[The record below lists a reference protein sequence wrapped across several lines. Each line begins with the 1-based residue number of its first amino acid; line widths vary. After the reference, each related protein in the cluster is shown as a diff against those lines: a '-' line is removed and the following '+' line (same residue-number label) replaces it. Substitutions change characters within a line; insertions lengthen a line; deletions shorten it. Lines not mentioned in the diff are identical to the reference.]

1 MFGLGRKKK
10 KDMQEPGES
19 LILWGPAAGTEHAEQ
34 EEREREKENPGMID
48 GIPVSPGA
56 LPGRGKI
63 VTFHSPKGGDGVSTV
78 AANVAALLAR
88 HAGTVLV
95 DLNGVGAVR
104 SRFGLPSDCPVNILD
119 WESAE
124 DRRHISVYEHQ
135 CGLALVPGVVHYD
148 DLERVNPA
156 LVFRVLGILKDAYE
170 YVVVDAPPV
179 NGANPAWA
187 AAVVSDRVFT
197 VITPDR
203 ASIDMLGG
211 TVNYLERLG
220 CEDRSAVM
228 LNKAGVPGGIRVAD
242 LVDKN
247 PLGVEFKAILP
258 YSDAVM
264 EYNNRRQV
272 VALARPKDPFSRAV
286 SAFTEEVFD

>member
-1 MFGLGRKKK
+1 MFGFGKKKK
-10 KDMQEPGES
+10 KDMEESRES
-19 LILWGPAAGTEHAEQ
+19 LILWGPAAETEHPKQ
-34 EEREREKENPGMID
+34 EEEKENPGMID
-48 GIPVSPGA
+48 GIPVSPEA

-63 VTFHSPKGGDGVSTV
+63 ITFHSPKGGDGVSTV

-179 NGANPAWA
+179 NGTNPAWA
-187 AAVVSDRVFT
+187 AAVVSDMVFT

-211 TVNYLERLG
+211 AMNYLERLG
-220 CEDRSAVM
+220 CGDRSAVL
-228 LNKAGVPGGIRVAD
+228 LNKAGVPGGIRVND

-247 PLGVEFKAILP
+247 PLGIDFKAVLP
-258 YSDAVM
+258 YSEAVM
-264 EYNNRRQV
+264 ECNNRRQAA
-272 VALARPKDPFSRAV
+272 ALSRPKDPFSRAV
-286 SAFTEEVFD
+286 AAFMEVMD